1 MTERSNQNLIQPPI
15 LNAPSVRVRADRT
28 ISISSPDSDREMAI
42 RCTDWNR
49 LEKRL
54 ARSSDY
60 PKDYSTLYGIFFG
73 LFGSACLSIIP
84 LAITRDLP
92 PWVLPLYI
100 VFTAACLF
108 GGIFVLVFDKKV
120 RIMQRTIVAD
130 LLEDVREIGSRFS
143 TQVPPPNSGNETPGP

>member
-1 MTERSNQNLIQPPI
+1 MPERSNQNLI
-15 LNAPSVRVRADRT
+15 RASNPKCTFSACESGSDNFNF
-28 ISISSPDSDREMAI
+28 SSPNSDREMAI

-54 ARSSDY
+54 ARLSDY
-60 PKDYSTLYGIFFG
+60 PKDYSALYGIFFG

-108 GGIFVLVFDKKV
+108 SGIFVLVFDKKV
-120 RIMQRTIVAD
+120 RKMHRTIVAD
-130 LLEDVREIGSRFS
+130 LLEDVREIGSRVS
-143 TQVPPPNSGNETPGP
+143 TQVPSPTDLRK